1 MRQPH
6 VWMLGDWEQ
15 AEFAPAVAYLRHEAN
30 LGLLQCDVRG
40 SGVFGVQ
47 DFAEQKV
54 RDAKDSRPRNTDP
67 DLILLVASR
76 PGRFSATDVESLH
89 RRAPLARLVALL
101 GTWCEGEIRSG
112 HPWPGVTRIYAHQW
126 QARLPRELATW
137 QPRTATEIDRL
148 MSNLPVAKAHRQ
160 LIGIAAAQRTMFDAL
175 AAACRSFGQDAVWLL
190 PSLPPPV
197 QRVDAVIYDATLD
210 LPDEL
215 ARLTKLREQLHS
227 PPALLLL
234 DFPRQINL
242 DQTASAG
249 ATSILAK
256 PYLIADLAAELERIT
271 SSPASQRLIAAA

>member
-1 MRQPH
+1 MSKPL

-15 AEFAPAVAYLRHEAN
+15 PEFAPAVAYLRREVN
-30 LGLLQCDVRG
+30 LDLLPSDIRG
-40 SGVFGVQ
+40 SGVFGVC
-47 DFAEQKV
+47 DFAKQTV
-54 RDAKDSRPRNTDP
+54 WDAKDGGPRTTDP

-76 PGRFSATDVESLH
+76 PGRFSAAEVESLH

-101 GTWCEGEIRSG
+101 GSWCEGEVRSG

-126 QARLPRELATW
+126 QVRLPRELETW

-148 MSNLPVAKAHRQ
+148 MSIRPATKSQRQ

-175 AAACRSFGQDAVWLL
+175 AAACRSYSKDAVWLL
-190 PSLPPPV
+190 PNLPPPV

-215 ARLTKLREQLHS
+215 ARLTELRDQLHN

-234 DFPRQINL
+234 NCPRQNDL
-242 DQTASAG
+242 EQAAQAG
-249 ATSILAK
+249 ASSILVK
-256 PYLIADLAAELERIT
+256 PYLITDLAAEIERIT
-271 SSPASQRLIAAA
+271 TPAAHRLIAAA